1 MYSLSF
7 ALSILSIPSTRHFLY
22 DNAKAE
28 LHSHRKFLGGLA
40 ADDRPKLSLDKDED
54 VEIMKAEIVSV
65 NSLLKMMLEGL
76 DGFAFRG

>member
-1 MYSLSF
+1 M
-7 ALSILSIPSTRHFLY
+7 
-22 DNAKAE
+22 
-28 LHSHRKFLGGLA
+28 HSHRKFLGGLA

>member
-1 MYSLSF
+1 MCFCCLCLQD
-7 ALSILSIPSTRHFLY
+7 A
-22 DNAKAE
+22 
-28 LHSHRKFLGGLA
+28 
-40 ADDRPKLSLDKDED
+40 LDKDED